1 MVVVLEMVYRS
12 RTGPRLP
19 CELSDRPALPCPHCL
34 DYLRCVKHRCSSLIC
49 ICCAGSRSFCR
60 TPCNGSRSGHVR
72 STSDRIALRI
82 APDLPR
88 PDRLSSGS
96 ARSCSRT
103 LRLLRADRHAPD
115 QGSYRTTGTHRSNI
129 SCGNVGKS
137 AQSPPYMIS

>member
-1 MVVVLEMVYRS
+1 MVVVLEMIYRS
-12 RTGPRLP
+12 GTGPRLP
-19 CELSDRPALPCPHCL
+19 CELSDRPALLCPHCL

-49 ICCAGSRSFCR
+49 ICCAGSRSSCR

-82 APDLPR
+82 VLGSLAPN
-88 PDRLSSGS
+88 RLSSVFVH
-96 ARSCSRT
+96 SCSRL

-115 QGSYRTTGTHRSNI
+115 QDSCRTTDTHRSNI
-129 SCGNVGKS
+129 LCGNVGKS